1 MGQPILNLILK
12 KAHCERRIGNSDCR
26 FVGKFVG
33 RKLQVNFVQTLTLHW
48 PPLPPKMVVARFELE
63 PALRA
68 RAIAIANPTLIQCD
82 ATVAAV
88 ECLSV
93 QELADQSEGD
103 DVDVAPNAGITV
115 FLINSD
121 YASYDSGCIVV
132 VRYDFNDT
140 VAQCQE
146 NENLKAGLEGGGLPN
161 DFLVEKILPKLDL
174 NTLVQR
180 VTIETQN
187 NGDIA
192 LIPDE
197 HTCRLG
203 CPLPEFEFAS
213 ISAYQSF
220 EERTVDRLFWEA
232 KFLVYLDSPFFIRPT
247 ALVIDSYG
255 DFRGYLMPFHPAQSL
270 SKVMERLCDSK
281 AQIILE
287 PKEGAQLLCISPTA
301 LGYLKLLNL
310 KNPARSVTPTTDTR
324 GINLEWRLKHTWAI
338 DIVSGVAALHNRNE
352 YCGDIK
358 RSNIVLCTDGH
369 CRLIDSM
376 PVGNGYT
383 ISYLA
388 PETADLVG
396 DLETDGKEFLTR
408 ARDVFAL
415 GLVLWALAEE
425 INEFDRREFF
435 ITPRL
440 VWVSRSTPPWYCE
453 LIETCL
459 ADSPE
464 DRPNTNSL
472 LEALIVH
479 FMDKS

>member
-1 MGQPILNLILK
+1 
-12 KAHCERRIGNSDCR
+12 
-26 FVGKFVG
+26 
-33 RKLQVNFVQTLTLHW
+33 
-48 PPLPPKMVVARFELE
+48 MVVARFELE

-161 DFLVEKILPKLDL
+161 DFLVEKLDL

-197 HTCRLG
+197 HTAVSGAHCREL
-203 CPLPEFEFAS
+203 EFAS
-213 ISAYQSF
+213 SRHRSVAPTALSHRRERRRLSAYQSF
-220 EERTVDRLFWEA
+220 EERTVDRLFW
-232 KFLVYLDSPFFIRPT
+232 KLNFLSTLTPLLYTPT

-310 KNPARSVTPTTDTR
+310 KNPAPSVTPTR
-324 GINLEWRLKHTWAI
+324 IPGHKFGMAPQAYMAI

-358 RSNIVLCTDGH
+358 RSNIVLWQWIYHFLSGPGN
-369 CRLIDSM
+369 CRSR
-376 PVGNGYT
+376 
-383 ISYLA
+383 
-388 PETADLVG
+388 G

-472 LEALIVH
+472 LEAMIVH